1 MYARRARAGRL
12 ALASMTIARQNLG
25 RAAEELV
32 AARLEAAGWRIVD
45 RNARPAGVRGELDLI
60 AVDWPALVFV
70 EVKARLAGT
79 VAGPE
84 RPAAAVG
91 PRKRARLRRVAAA
104 WLRDRGYDVPRHR
117 DLRFDVI
124 GVRLDAAG
132 RVLEYEHLRGAF

>member
-1 MYARRARAGRL
+1 
-12 ALASMTIARQNLG
+12 MTIARQSLG

-32 AARLEAAGWRIVD
+32 ATRLEAAGWRIVD
-45 RNARPAGVRGELDLI
+45 RNARPSEVRGELDLI

-91 PRKRARLRRVAAA
+91 PRKRAQLRRLAAA

-117 DLRFDVI
+117 ELRFDVI
-124 GVRLDAAG
+124 GLRLDTAG
-132 RVLEYEHLRGAF
+132 RVLDYEHLRGAF